1 MSYHGGSVGKESA
14 CNAGDAGLTPG
25 LGRCPGGGHGNPLQ
39 YSCVEN
45 PMDGGAWRAQ
55 WSPWGHSQTWLSNWT
70 QQSTMRGHQSFFK
83 EGSIFLKMSWPK
95 RDSHIGENQEI
106 RYVLVLSGYWTDPV
120 ALLCWLM
127 NQSEAKILSLHLW
140 SSFLRMKTKILYVT
154 NSLLSRLCD
163 FYFVSNSFVERKSL
177 KYLNWNN
184 AYWKG
189 IFSGLAKLESWLW
202 RL

>member
-1 MSYHGGSVGKESA
+1 MPWRRAWQPTPVFLRGESHGRRSLAGSMEPMGSQSDMTEQLNTAQHKEGS
-14 CNAGDAGLTPG
+14 
-25 LGRCPGGGHGNPLQ
+25 
-39 YSCVEN
+39 SI
-45 PMDGGAWRAQ
+45 
-55 WSPWGHSQTWLSNWT
+55 
-70 QQSTMRGHQSFFK
+70 FFK
-83 EGSIFLKMSWPK
+83 EGSIFLKMSWPE
-95 RDSHIGENQEI
+95 RDSHIRENQEI

-184 AYWKG
+184 VYWKG